1 MQLTRYQFEIMNY
14 LQSNQNCFF
23 DLRSI
28 SDKICVSSALVSQQL
43 EILEKSDLV
52 DLSDKTIKVTEKGLL
67 VLEQYRVRKAIILAA
82 GFGSRMLPATKDKPK
97 PLVLVNNVRIIDTLL
112 DALIKAEIYDIVI
125 VTGYKGDRFN
135 ELLNKY
141 PTIKLVNNPIFDKT
155 NNISSIMTVLNQL
168 DCCYICEADL
178 YISNPNII
186 TKYQYCSNILGSYSL
201 QTDDWS
207 FKMNNGFIDQY
218 QKGNTYC
225 YNYYGISFW
234 TRDDSIKLKKDF
246 KEVYNN
252 GGTDYFWEFVPL
264 VLKKDNYQVEIRQC
278 QKEDIMEIDN
288 YYELQQIDSS
298 YK

>member
-14 LQSNQNCFF
+14 LQSNQNCSF

-112 DALIKAEIYDIVI
+112 DALIKAEINDIVI

-141 PTIKLVNNPIFDKT
+141 PTIKLVNNQIFDKT

-234 TRDDSIKLKKDF
+234 TRDDSIKLKNDF

>member
-1 MQLTRYQFEIMNY
+1 M
-14 LQSNQNCFF
+14 
-23 DLRSI
+23 
-28 SDKICVSSALVSQQL
+28 
-43 EILEKSDLV
+43 
-52 DLSDKTIKVTEKGLL
+52 TEKGLS

-112 DALIKAEIYDIVI
+112 DALIKAEINDIVI

-141 PTIKLVNNPIFDKT
+141 PSIKLVNNPIFDKT

-234 TRDDSIKLKKDF
+234 TRDDSIKLKNDF

>member
-14 LQSNQNCFF
+14 LQSSQNCFF
-23 DLRSI
+23 DLGSI
-28 SDKICVSSALVSQQL
+28 SDKICVSSALVSKQL
-43 EILEKSDLV
+43 EILEKSGLV
-52 DLSDKTIKVTEKGLL
+52 DLSDRIIKVTEKGLS

-125 VTGYKGDRFN
+125 VTGYRGDRFN

-234 TRDDSIKLKKDF
+234 TRDDSIKLKNDF

>member
-43 EILEKSDLV
+43 ETLEKSGLV
-52 DLSDKTIKVTEKGLL
+52 DLSDRIIKVTEKGLS

-112 DALIKAEIYDIVI
+112 DALIKAEINDIVI

-141 PTIKLVNNPIFDKT
+141 PSIKLVNNPIFDKT

-168 DCCYICEADL
+168 DCCYICEAYL

-234 TRDDSIKLKKDF
+234 TRDDSIKLKNDF

>member
-14 LQSNQNCFF
+14 LQSNQNCSF

-43 EILEKSDLV
+43 EILEKSGLV
-52 DLSDKTIKVTEKGLL
+52 DLSDRIIKVTEKGLL

-112 DALIKAEIYDIVI
+112 DALIKAEINDIVI

-168 DCCYICEADL
+168 DCCYICVADL
-178 YISNPNII
+178 YISHPNII

-234 TRDDSIKLKKDF
+234 TRDDIIKLKNDF

>member
-14 LQSNQNCFF
+14 LQSNQNCSF

-52 DLSDKTIKVTEKGLL
+52 DLSDKTIKVTEKGLS

-234 TRDDSIKLKKDF
+234 TRDDSIKLKNDF

>member
-43 EILEKSDLV
+43 EILEKSGLV
-52 DLSDKTIKVTEKGLL
+52 DLSDKTIKVTEKGLS

-112 DALIKAEIYDIVI
+112 DALIKAEINDIVI
-125 VTGYKGDRFN
+125 

-141 PTIKLVNNPIFDKT
+141 PSIKLVNNPIFDKT

-234 TRDDSIKLKKDF
+234 TRDDSIKLKNDF

>member
-43 EILEKSDLV
+43 EILEKSGLV
-52 DLSDKTIKVTEKGLL
+52 DLSDRIIKVTEKGLS

-234 TRDDSIKLKKDF
+234 TKDDSIKLKNDF

>member
-14 LQSNQNCFF
+14 LLSNQNCFF

-28 SDKICVSSALVSQQL
+28 SDKVCVSSALVSQQL
-43 EILEKSDLV
+43 EILKKRGLV
-52 DLSDKTIKVTEKGLL
+52 DLSDRIIKVTEKGLL

-112 DALIKAEIYDIVI
+112 DALIKAEINDIVI

-234 TRDDSIKLKKDF
+234 TRDDSIKLKNDF

>member
-14 LQSNQNCFF
+14 LQSNQNCSF

-28 SDKICVSSALVSQQL
+28 SDKICISSALVSQQL
-43 EILEKSDLV
+43 EILEKSGLV
-52 DLSDKTIKVTEKGLL
+52 DLSDKIIKVTERGLL

-112 DALIKAEIYDIVI
+112 DALIKAEINDIVI

-234 TRDDSIKLKKDF
+234 TRDDSIKLKNDF

>member
-14 LQSNQNCFF
+14 LQSNQNYFF

-43 EILEKSDLV
+43 EILEKSGLV

-112 DALIKAEIYDIVI
+112 DALIKAEINEIVI

-234 TRDDSIKLKKDF
+234 TRDDSIKLKNDF

>member
-43 EILEKSDLV
+43 ETLEKSGLV
-52 DLSDKTIKVTEKGLL
+52 DLSDRIIKVTEKGLS

-112 DALIKAEIYDIVI
+112 DALIKAEINDIVI

-186 TKYQYCSNILGSYSL
+186 AKYQYCSNILGSYSL

-234 TRDDSIKLKKDF
+234 TRDDSIK
-246 KEVYNN
+246 
-252 GGTDYFWEFVPL
+252 
-264 VLKKDNYQVEIRQC
+264 
-278 QKEDIMEIDN
+278 
-288 YYELQQIDSS
+288 
-298 YK
+298 

>member
-43 EILEKSDLV
+43 EVLEKSDLV
-52 DLSDKTIKVTEKGLL
+52 DLSDKTIKVTENGLL

-112 DALIKAEIYDIVI
+112 DALIKAEINDIVI

-234 TRDDSIKLKKDF
+234 TRDDSIKLKNDF

>member
-43 EILEKSDLV
+43 EILEKSGLV

-112 DALIKAEIYDIVI
+112 DALIKAEINDIVI

-141 PTIKLVNNPIFDKT
+141 PPIKLANNPIFDKT

-234 TRDDSIKLKKDF
+234 TRDDSIKLKNDF